1 MGTIP
6 VKISEHE
13 KIPLKIKENSDK
25 LNLGFNTKGIIIKPI
40 TITEN
45 GVYRAG
51 GGAFNPVT
59 VEVFPPLQSKEIIP
73 IEEIQEIVADDGF
86 YGLDKV
92 TIKAIPSDY
101 VGSNIHRRDS
111 DDLFADGPIIH
122 VPEGYYELDEQKSVY
137 VVNQAT
143 PVIEIN
149 NSTGLIT
156 SNLTQESGYVYGTT
170 TSSQEQL
177 STQNSTTIQPTEQ
190 EQIATPINTFT
201 LGDIKVGAI
210 DSSYVGSNIP
220 RHDSSDLIVN
230 GKQIITPYGYYESNA
245 SAEVHTATHIK
256 PTISLNQSTGLITST
271 HEQETGYV
279 EQDTKQETLQ
289 LNVQQAKTV
298 APTLSDQIVVEAG
311 KFTTGN
317 VVVTSMPTATQA
329 TPQLS
334 LNQSNG
340 IVTATSNQSA
350 GYVVQGT
357 TSNTLQLDVQQA
369 KEVTPTET
377 SQVAVAKNKYTTGNV
392 TIKAIPKDYVGS
404 NIPRK
409 SSSDLTISGPTV
421 NVPYG
426 YYESNSSAT
435 VLNAGTV
442 HKEITTKDEVYTIP
456 EGYHSG
462 SGTVSISQE
471 ERNKIIGN
479 NILKGVTILGVEGL
493 LESLVPDGDDLEYGD
508 NTQPIVNI
516 AALDFVI
523 PEGDE
528 SSSLVGTGKAG
539 FSLVGE

>member
-13 KIPLKIKENSDK
+13 KIPLKIKEDSDK

-45 GVYRAG
+45 GFYRAG

-59 VEVFPPLQSKEIIP
+59 VEVIPPLQAKEVTP
-73 IEEIQEIVADDGF
+73 IEEVQEIIADEEY
-86 YGLDKV
+86 YGLNKV
-92 TIKAIPSDY
+92 TIKAIPGDY

-111 DDLFADGPIIH
+111 EDLFEEGPIIH
-122 VPEGYYELDEQKSVY
+122 VPEGYYELDSQKSVN

-143 PVIEIN
+143 PIIEIN

-170 TSSQEQL
+170 TSSQKQL
-177 STQNSTTIQPTEQ
+177 STQDSITIQPTEQ
-190 EQIATPINTFT
+190 EQITTPKNTFT
-201 LGDIKVGAI
+201 LGDIKVGAV
-210 DSSYVGSNIP
+210 DSNYVGSNIP
-220 RHDSSDLIVN
+220 RNDSSDLIVN

-245 SAEVHTATHIK
+245 SAEVHTATHEK

-298 APTLSDQIVVEAG
+298 TPTLSNQTVVEAG
-311 KFTTGN
+311 KFTTGD
-317 VVVTSMPTATQA
+317 VVVASMPTATQA
-329 TPQLS
+329 IPQLS

-340 IVTATSNQSA
+340 IITATSNQSA
-350 GYVVQGT
+350 GYVIQGT
-357 TSNTLQLDVQQA
+357 TTNTLELNVQPA
-369 KEVTPTET
+369 KEITPTET
-377 SQVAVAKNKYTTGNV
+377 TQIAVAKNKYTTGNV
-392 TIKAIPKDYVGS
+392 TIKAIPKDYIGS

-426 YYESNSSAT
+426 YYEDNASTT
-435 VLNAGTV
+435 VLNVGTV
-442 HKEITTKDEVYTIP
+442 NKEITTRDEVYTIP

-471 ERNKIIGN
+471 ERNKITGN

-493 LESLVPDGDDLEYGD
+493 LENLVPDGDYLEYGD
-508 NTQPIVNI
+508 NTQPIVNV

-523 PEGDE
+523 PEGE
-528 SSSLVGTGKAG
+528 ENSPVVGTGQVG
-539 FSLVGE
+539 FSLIGE